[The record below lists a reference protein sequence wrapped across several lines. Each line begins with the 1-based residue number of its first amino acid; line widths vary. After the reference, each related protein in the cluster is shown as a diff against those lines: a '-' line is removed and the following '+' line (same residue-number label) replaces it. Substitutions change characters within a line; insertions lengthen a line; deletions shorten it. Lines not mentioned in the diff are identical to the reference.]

1 MSPQTTSRSVS
12 FVMDL
17 DHRNTIHA
25 RPGILSALA
34 GHDDQE
40 GLTSQPE
47 YTLPKPSTCPNDR
60 DHFSRPPQP
69 SLQCP
74 RSAARS
80 RTFPSSTCMRPY
92 HELADSYQYYTSRTL
107 RRAEAPVLLQRKA
120 HDDLLT
126 ATTAIDSARM
136 SPHHNHTSP
145 QVVATEDP

>member
-25 RPGILSALA
+25 RPGIVSALA

-60 DHFSRPPQP
+60 DHFKDRPFV
-69 SLQCP
+69 
-74 RSAARS
+74 R
-80 RTFPSSTCMRPY
+80 
-92 HELADSYQYYTSRTL
+92 
-107 RRAEAPVLLQRKA
+107 
-120 HDDLLT
+120 
-126 ATTAIDSARM
+126 
-136 SPHHNHTSP
+136 
-145 QVVATEDP
+145 

>member
-47 YTLPKPSTCPNDR
+47 YTLPKPSTCPHDR
-60 DHFSRPPQP
+60 DHFTGQYRRSRWPPRRSGVGWLGASHSTRPRP
-69 SLQCP
+69 SL
-74 RSAARS
+74 
-80 RTFPSSTCMRPY
+80 
-92 HELADSYQYYTSRTL
+92 
-107 RRAEAPVLLQRKA
+107 
-120 HDDLLT
+120 
-126 ATTAIDSARM
+126 
-136 SPHHNHTSP
+136 
-145 QVVATEDP
+145 